1 MLEYNIIMGVL
12 NGFSVYN
19 ASFSDVIKIDNDLI
33 PTQLIQHINDPKK
46 LTLELFQPVNI
57 GLRNSII
64 SFTQKTKTAMNFRSQ
79 NKQGSR
85 GKVPWPCSISNNV
98 LSFNQM
104 ADQFYF
110 LASPLSKFNLVLT
123 IAVNIN
129 RSLKL
134 QMQYA
139 DNNRF
144 YCPKY
149 LLKDANGKV
158 IPFFSQI
165 ITGPNHRQQL
175 VSKNNV
181 VRMLLGGSIGFQNSG
196 YTVEIDPTCKWW
208 NILPT
213 PHDAV

>member
-1 MLEYNIIMGVL
+1 MGIL
-12 NGFSVYN
+12 NGFSVYRT
-19 ASFSDVIKIDNDLI
+19 SMPDVIKIDSDLI
-33 PTQLIQHINDPKK
+33 PTQLKLHINDPTK
-46 LTLELFQPVNI
+46 LRFELFQPVNI

-64 SFTQKTKTAMNFRSQ
+64 SFTQKTKIAMNFRSQ
-79 NKQGSR
+79 NKQGSH
-85 GKVPWPCSISNNV
+85 GKIPWHCSVSKNV
-98 LSFNQM
+98 LSFNQL

-149 LLKDANGKV
+149 ILKDTNGKV

-181 VRMLLGGSIGFQNSG
+181 VRMLLGGSTGFQNSG
-196 YTVEIDPTCKWW
+196 YTVEIDPHCK
-208 NILPT
+208 
-213 PHDAV
+213 

>member
-1 MLEYNIIMGVL
+1 MGVL
-12 NGFSVYN
+12 NGFSVYR
-19 ASFSDVIKIDNDLI
+19 ASISDVIKADDNLI
-33 PTQLIQHINDPKK
+33 PTLLKPIINDPKQ
-46 LTLELFQPVNI
+46 LTLKLFQPENI

-64 SFTQKTKTAMNFRSQ
+64 NFTQKTKTAMNYRSQ
-79 NKQGSR
+79 NKQGSHA
-85 GKVPWPCSISNNV
+85 KVPWDSSVPNKV
-98 LSFNQM
+98 MSFNQM

-110 LASPLSKFNLVLT
+110 LASPLSKFNLILT
-123 IAVNIN
+123 IAGNIN

-149 LLKDANGKV
+149 ILKDTNGKV
-158 IPFFSQI
+158 VPFFSQI
-165 ITGPNHRQQL
+165 VTGPNHRQQL

-181 VRMLLGGSIGFQNSG
+181 VRMLLGGSTGFQNSG
-196 YTVEIDPTCKWW
+196 YIVEIDPGCKWW

>member
-1 MLEYNIIMGVL
+1 MGVL
-12 NGFSVYN
+12 NDYSVYN
-19 ASFSDVIKIDNDLI
+19 ANMSDVIKVDEDLI
-33 PTQLIQHINDPKK
+33 PTQLRPHINNLNK
-46 LTLELFQPVNI
+46 LTLELFQPINI
-57 GLRNSII
+57 NLRNSII
-64 SFTQKTKTAMNFRSQ
+64 TFTQKTKTAMNFRSQ

-85 GKVPWPCSISNNV
+85 GKVPWPCTIQNNI

-110 LASPLSKFNLVLT
+110 LTNPLSKFNIVLT

-134 QMQYA
+134 QMQFA

-149 LLKDANGKV
+149 LLKDTNGKV

-181 VRMLLGGSIGFQNSG
+181 VRMLLGGNIGFQNSG
-196 YTVEIDPTCKWW
+196 YTVEIDKNCKWW
-208 NILPT
+208 NILPI
-213 PHDAV
+213 PQDPV